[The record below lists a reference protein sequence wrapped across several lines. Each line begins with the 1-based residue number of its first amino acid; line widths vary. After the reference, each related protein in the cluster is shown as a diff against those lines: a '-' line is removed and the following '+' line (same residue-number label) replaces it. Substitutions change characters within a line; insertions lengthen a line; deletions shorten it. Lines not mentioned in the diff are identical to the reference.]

1 MEKEGRLG
9 ELIGDQ
15 SPSSAAF
22 PKIKRGQER
31 KEQRNV
37 RREAVKKIGVSRSL
51 RERRYEEMI

>member
-1 MEKEGRLG
+1 MEKEGWLG

-15 SPSSAAF
+15 SPSSEAS

-37 RREAVKKIGVSRSL
+37 RRGAVKKIGVSRPL